1 MSTYS
6 RTFIALGSNIDS
18 RVSYLNFAIHQIFKT
33 VGTIISVSKV
43 YQTPAFGFD
52 GAFFYNAC
60 IEVDTILSAPQLLE
74 KLKIVE
80 EKSGRIRSKNG
91 YADRPIDLDILFFE
105 DEIYKATDLTIPHTH
120 LHLRDFVLYP
130 MHDICPD
137 FEHPILKKT
146 IDQLKSEL
154 PSTEIKVLDIVLNFP
169 KLTQTDLMYICI
181 EGNIGAGK
189 TTFTKM
195 FSHDYKAKLILERFK
210 DNPFLPQFYKDP
222 KRFAFPTEMSF
233 LADRH
238 QQLVD
243 DIAQLDLFSN
253 VCVSDYDLFKS
264 LIFAQITLQPDEY
277 QLYKKIF
284 NIIYKEIPK
293 PDLYIYF
300 YQNTTRLL
308 ENIKKRGRAYE
319 QNITA
324 DYLEKINEGYINF
337 IKQQTKFKTV
347 IIDVSDKNFVDN
359 REDYLSILDHILN

>member
-18 RVSYLNFAIHQIFKT
+18 RVSFLNFAIHQIFKT

-52 GAFFYNAC
+52 GTFFYNAC

-91 YADRPIDLDILFFE
+91 YADRPIDLDILFFK

-154 PSTEIKVLDIVLNFP
+154 PSTKIKVFVF
-169 KLTQTDLMYICI
+169 KL
-181 EGNIGAGK
+181 
-189 TTFTKM
+189 
-195 FSHDYKAKLILERFK
+195 
-210 DNPFLPQFYKDP
+210 
-222 KRFAFPTEMSF
+222 SF
-233 LADRH
+233 LA
-238 QQLVD
+238 
-243 DIAQLDLFSN
+243 
-253 VCVSDYDLFKS
+253 
-264 LIFAQITLQPDEY
+264 
-277 QLYKKIF
+277 
-284 NIIYKEIPK
+284 
-293 PDLYIYF
+293 
-300 YQNTTRLL
+300 
-308 ENIKKRGRAYE
+308 
-319 QNITA
+319 
-324 DYLEKINEGYINF
+324 
-337 IKQQTKFKTV
+337 
-347 IIDVSDKNFVDN
+347 
-359 REDYLSILDHILN
+359 